1 MTRRRIWLQATLLE
15 DGTALEV
22 GGRGNMSTPR
32 PTADI
37 YYLATNTWSPTD
49 QFFRDRFDH
58 SETILGDGSV
68 LIAGCMSGDPQAPTL
83 ATTAPVYDPAAR
95 YLALVNGPAKAR
107 HDHGE
112 ILLFDG
118 TVLVVGGRILEGEI
132 IASAEIF
139 DPSNGRWRSAGS
151 LQRASR
157 SPVLNV
163 LVNRTVL
170 ARVSFDDED
179 CLTSSGFSTQILTFG
194 LRNSLPGVHGC
205 TK

>member
-1 MTRRRIWLQATLLE
+1 
-15 DGTALEV
+15 
-22 GGRGNMSTPR
+22 MSTPR

-58 SETILGDGSV
+58 SETILGDGSL

-118 TVLVVGGRILEGEI
+118 TVLVVGRRILEGGI
-132 IASAEIF
+132 SPQSRYLTLQMGDGGLQVVCNALVAA
-139 DPSNGRWRSAGS
+139 RS
-151 LQRASR
+151 
-157 SPVLNV
+157 
-163 LVNRTVL
+163 
-170 ARVSFDDED
+170 
-179 CLTSSGFSTQILTFG
+179 
-194 LRNSLPGVHGC
+194 
-205 TK
+205 